1 MLILETTIGLS
12 LIILFV
18 HVAADQRGYVLE
30 ARACCIHPIF
40 PLFCSFIFWL
50 FDLLSLRVRTLE
62 HPQCAVLAW
71 SDTINAAI
79 GPSPIHCGVD
89 SMETSRLCIEPGS
102 KLRPFLSLLPLLLP
116 PPR

>member
-1 MLILETTIGLS
+1 MLKQGGRT
-12 LIILFV
+12 
-18 HVAADQRGYVLE
+18 AAQTEGRRRPARG
-30 ARACCIHPIF
+30 
-40 PLFCSFIFWL
+40 
-50 FDLLSLRVRTLE
+50 LE

-89 SMETSRLCIEPGS
+89 SMETPRLCIEPGS